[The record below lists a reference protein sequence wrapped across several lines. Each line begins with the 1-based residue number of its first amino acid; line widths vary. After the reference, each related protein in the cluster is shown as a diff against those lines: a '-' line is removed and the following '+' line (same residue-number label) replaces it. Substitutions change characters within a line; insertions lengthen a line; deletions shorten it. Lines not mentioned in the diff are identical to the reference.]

1 MHVHLETDNI
11 SNVKERILL
20 FSILFRDKQ
29 INKIGSILEDNVKIE
44 GHLENED
51 LKLKSISRLY
61 RIQ

>member
-1 MHVHLETDNI
+1 VHVHLETDNI